1 MTTQPGLKTIAIYI
15 LSNISQSKDKQTM
28 KFGQLIE
35 HNQRNIFP
43 QKLCGKKDGKL
54 VPVFLKKV

>member
-1 MTTQPGLKTIAIYI
+1 MKNVFYFVLKTLFVLKLFKF
-15 LSNISQSKDKQTM
+15 LSQQ
-28 KFGQLIE
+28 FGQLIE